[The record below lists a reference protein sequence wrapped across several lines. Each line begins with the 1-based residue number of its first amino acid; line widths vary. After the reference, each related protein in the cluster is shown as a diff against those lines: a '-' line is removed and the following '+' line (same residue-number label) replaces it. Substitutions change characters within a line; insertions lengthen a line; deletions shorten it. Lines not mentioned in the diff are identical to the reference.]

1 VEKCQKA
8 PAHSHTNTLSAGKTM
23 PYKYAKRT
31 ARTNAKQ
38 RKSGEKKQKESAQKS
53 EEKRGVD
60 TKTTFNAIQQ
70 SCDSFCTLE
79 NIKFMEGGLIKHKKV

>member
-1 VEKCQKA
+1 MLSELQGRMPNRGKAEK
-8 PAHSHTNTLSAGKTM
+8 
-23 PYKYAKRT
+23 
-31 ARTNAKQ
+31 
-38 RKSGEKKQKESAQKS
+38 KKQKESAQKS

-79 NIKFMEGGLIKHKKV
+79 NKLMEDGLIKRKKFEKSFL

>member
-1 VEKCQKA
+1 
-8 PAHSHTNTLSAGKTM
+8 M

-38 RKSGEKKQKESAQKS
+38 RKSGEKKNKKKVHKKS

-79 NIKFMEGGLIKHKKV
+79 NIKFMEGGLIKRKKFEKRFL